1 MKTTAK
7 VTHTPGPWRFDT
19 DSGTVGQAKLNGVEV
34 IASIEAPP
42 LGTNKWDTDALLAN
56 GAIIAAAPDMLEAL
70 EAVAQDAGFGT
81 LPIELRR
88 TVNAAI
94 AKAKGAE

>member
-1 MKTTAK
+1 MSTTETK
-7 VTHTPGPWRFDT
+7 VRLQG
-19 DSGTVGQAKLNGVEV
+19 GEIITVWTSETRDEARARVNAAAV
-34 IASIEAPP
+34 ASIIESHA
-42 LGTNKWDTDALLAN
+42 
-56 GAIIAAAPDMLEAL
+56 DMLEAL

-94 AKAKGAE
+94 AKARRGAE